1 MQNENENEIL
11 PHVHAGLN
19 AESTG
24 SIIFKL
30 ASYTN
35 RSLQAQLDLTTK
47 SLGMA
52 AAAIDMSNDH
62 DLRRWNRLAK
72 LATEVVDARLALVA
86 AMVQW
91 SDVSECEEENSCRE
105 SRMLAAMDEY
115 DEVSKVFNIFGQHF

>member
-11 PHVHAGLN
+11 PHVYAGLN

-35 RSLQAQLDLTTK
+35 RALQDQLDLTTK

-52 AAAIDMSNDH
+52 AAAIDMSDDH

-72 LATEVVDARLALVA
+72 LATAVVDARLVLVA

-91 SDVSECEEENSCRE
+91 SDVSESEEENSRRE
-105 SRMLAAMDEY
+105 SRMLEAMEEY
-115 DEVSKVFNIFGQHF
+115 DEVSKTFNIFGEQF